1 MIDRVLVMAL
11 AGSAALGML
20 LVWEW
25 ETGSAAP
32 QSPISTVPIRPEER
46 ADPRIQRAPVE
57 ELVAATLGR
66 PLFAPTRR
74 PPDRVGDK
82 RDSDPQLPNLRLTGI
97 VIEPQHHIAIFAVP
111 GAKSL
116 LRSEG
121 ESLNEWRLDT
131 IAPREVTLT
140 GAAGSTTLQPKTD
153 PNIVRPTQTQL
164 QGAPQ
169 GTPQGAPR
177 ATPAARRP
185 EAAGRPPA
193 PLRVPQSRR

>member
-1 MIDRVLVMAL
+1 MAL
-11 AGSAALGML
+11 AGSAVLAML

-25 ETGSAAP
+25 ETGSSTP
-32 QSPISTVPIRPEER
+32 QSPLSTAPTRLEER
-46 ADPRIQRAPVE
+46 ADTRSQRPPVE
-57 ELVAATLGR
+57 ELVATTLGR
-66 PLFAPTRR
+66 PLFAATRR
-74 PPDRVGDK
+74 PADRVGDK

-153 PNIVRPTQTQL
+153 PNIVRSTQTQPQVGP
-164 QGAPQ
+164 QGAP
-169 GTPQGAPR
+169 PGAPR
-177 ATPAARRP
+177 ATPAAQRP

-193 PLRVPQSRR
+193 PIRVPQSRR